1 MVSFCCFCKVD
12 YLVVNH
18 VELHVM
24 MQTKPENARVGETLQ
39 MHPLIANGGIGVPS
53 GSDRSCRQ
61 FNKTEV
67 CNEYVHKMG
76 CTLVASQ
83 FYLFRMDLYCRAL
96 RRLERW
102 WTKR

>member
-1 MVSFCCFCKVD
+1 LFCIEWVD
-12 YLVVNH
+12 FGAAGLQTN
-18 VELHVM
+18 M
-24 MQTKPENARVGETLQ
+24 APKIQTKPENARVGETLQ